1 MVSFEWLHTRQASIV
16 LAALWG
22 LGLACLFRKT
32 CIGRNC
38 IILKAPPIHDIHD
51 QTYKFDGKCY
61 KYKTESKTCTKEA
74 IEH

>member
-1 MVSFEWLHTRQASIV
+1 MAGFDWLHTRQASIV

-38 IILKAPPIHDIHD
+38 IVLKAPEMKDIDGH
-51 QTYKFDGKCY
+51 TYKFEGKCY
-61 KYKTESKTCTKEA
+61 KYESQVGSCTAGA
-74 IEH
+74 I